1 MNKTIDPNNENTKA
15 STDNKDMTTSNI
27 DNSTNNSSEDNSV
40 NSNGNIS
47 TNNRDNMIIKSTK
60 EKYPNLVPINAL
72 TEDER
77 REMARRA
84 GKKSGE
90 ARRARKTMKD
100 TILELIQKEVDTA
113 NYGADPDILGNKAT
127 LQEIILA
134 SMVREAANGDTK
146 AMQLLRDTIGEM
158 PTLKQEVKNEIVT
171 KEDLQ
176 TISNLKKYL
185 TS

>member
-15 STDNKDMTTSNI
+15 STDNKDVTTSNI
-27 DNSTNNSSEDNSV
+27 DNSINNSLEDNST
-40 NSNGNIS
+40 NSNSITYTDIDNLPRLK
-47 TNNRDNMIIKSTK
+47 NN
-60 EKYPNLVPINAL
+60 PNLIDMKSL
-72 TEDER
+72 TAEER
-77 REMARRA
+77 RERARKA

-90 ARRARKTMKD
+90 VRAARKTMKD
-100 TILELIQKEVDTA
+100 TILDLIQKEVDTA

-146 AMQLLRDTIGEM
+146 AMQLLRDTIGEQ
-158 PTLKQEVKNEIVT
+158 PITKQEIKQEVIT
-171 KEDLQ
+171 KEDIK
-176 TISNLKKYL
+176 TMDNLKKYL

>member
-1 MNKTIDPNNENTKA
+1 MNKTIDPNNENIKA
-15 STDNKDMTTSNI
+15 STDNKDVTTSNI
-27 DNSTNNSSEDNSV
+27 NKSINNSSEDNSI
-40 NSNGNIS
+40 NSNSVIY
-47 TNNRDNMIIKSTK
+47 TDKDKLPRLVNN
-60 EKYPNLVPINAL
+60 PNLIDMNGL
-72 TEDER
+72 TAEER
-77 REMARRA
+77 RERARKA

-90 ARRARKTMKD
+90 VRAARKTMKD
-100 TILELIQKEVDTA
+100 TILDLIQKEVDTA

-158 PTLKQEVKNEIVT
+158 PTLKTENKTELVT
-171 KEDLQ
+171 KEDMQ
-176 TISNLKKYL
+176 VMDNLKKYL

>member
-15 STDNKDMTTSNI
+15 STDNKDVTTSNI
-27 DNSTNNSSEDNSV
+27 DNSTNNSLEDNSI
-40 NSNGNIS
+40 NSNSVIY
-47 TNNRDNMIIKSTK
+47 TDKDKLPRLVNN
-60 EKYPNLVPINAL
+60 PNLIDMNGL
-72 TEDER
+72 TAEER
-77 REMARRA
+77 RERARKA

-90 ARRARKTMKD
+90 VRAARKTMKD
-100 TILELIQKEVDTA
+100 TILDLIQKEVDTA